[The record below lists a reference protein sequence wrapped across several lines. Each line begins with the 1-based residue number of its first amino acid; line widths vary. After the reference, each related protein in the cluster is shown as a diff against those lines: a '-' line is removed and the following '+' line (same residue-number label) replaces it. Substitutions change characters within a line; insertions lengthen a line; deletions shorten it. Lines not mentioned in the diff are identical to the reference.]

1 MDLRIIAL
9 GKKIHRAM
17 KESCL
22 WCHDLCGGCAVGSA
36 LLVSAAKEK
45 LGINMRFCATTYHAW
60 AEYRGVVY
68 DITACQ
74 FDSVG
79 EVLTLRKQS
88 IQSDK
93 EAWYVRN
100 YYLNNDRNKSIHHVN
115 RTWWK
120 EQRPCN
126 FGLQW
131 INQHKARIIDK
142 RIT

>member
-17 KESCL
+17 KEFGEWGDNL
-22 WCHDLCGGCAVGSA
+22 IGGCAVGSS
-36 LLVSAAKEK
+36 LLVSAAKKK
-45 LGINMRFCATTYHAW
+45 LVVNMRFRATSSHAW
-60 AEYRGVVY
+60 TEYQGVVY

-100 YYLNNDRNKSIHHVN
+100 YYLNNDRNKSIRHVN